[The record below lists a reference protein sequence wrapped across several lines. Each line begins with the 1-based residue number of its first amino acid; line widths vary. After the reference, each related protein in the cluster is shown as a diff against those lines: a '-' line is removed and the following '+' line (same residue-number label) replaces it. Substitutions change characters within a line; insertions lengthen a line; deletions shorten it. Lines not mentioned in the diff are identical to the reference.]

1 MNNEIIIASRASP
14 LALKQSEILINLI
27 PSIKTKV
34 LEVVSKGDQIQ
45 NVSLQEV
52 GGKGLFIKNLENKL
66 ISEEADIAVHSLKD
80 MEWKQ
85 PKELKIG
92 AVLKRE
98 TRKDLLIGKWKSI
111 FDLPVNAK
119 LGTSSVRRK
128 AFILSHRP
136 DLNITFLR
144 GNINTRIE
152 KFKNGEYDAII
163 LAKAGIQRLNID
175 VPYSEISSEV
185 MLPSAG
191 QGAIAIQCR
200 SNDKSVL
207 KLLMSINNKLTE
219 YETLSERSFVANLN
233 GTCSSPIGASANI
246 KGDTLFLSG
255 AIASPNGSA
264 VFSDKTSGYY
274 KNAINIGETLANNI
288 IEKNKGFKI

>member
-98 TRKDLLIGKWKSI
+98 TRKDYCR
-111 FDLPVNAK
+111 
-119 LGTSSVRRK
+119 T
-128 AFILSHRP
+128 
-136 DLNITFLR
+136 
-144 GNINTRIE
+144 NT
-152 KFKNGEYDAII
+152 K
-163 LAKAGIQRLNID
+163 
-175 VPYSEISSEV
+175 
-185 MLPSAG
+185 
-191 QGAIAIQCR
+191 
-200 SNDKSVL
+200 
-207 KLLMSINNKLTE
+207 
-219 YETLSERSFVANLN
+219 
-233 GTCSSPIGASANI
+233 
-246 KGDTLFLSG
+246 
-255 AIASPNGSA
+255 
-264 VFSDKTSGYY
+264 
-274 KNAINIGETLANNI
+274 
-288 IEKNKGFKI
+288 

>member
-1 MNNEIIIASRASP
+1 MNSEIIIASRASP
-14 LALKQSEILINLI
+14 LALKQCEILINLI

-34 LEVVSKGDQIQ
+34 LKVVSKGDQIQ

-66 ISEEADIAVHSLKD
+66 ISGEADIAVHSLKD

-136 DLNITFLR
+136 DLNITLLR
-144 GNINTRIE
+144 GNINTRID

-200 SNDKSVL
+200 SNDKIVL
-207 KLLMSINNKLTE
+207 KLLKSINNKLTE
-219 YETLSERSFVANLN
+219 YETLAERSFVLNLN
-233 GTCSSPIGASANI
+233 GTCSSPIGASAKISNGI
-246 KGDTLFLSG
+246 LQLSG
-255 AIASPNGSA
+255 ALVSQDG
-264 VFSDKTSGYY
+264 TSITRDSISGFY
-274 KNAINIGETLANNI
+274 KEAEKLGKDLAIRVITQM
-288 IEKNKGFKI
+288 K

>member
-144 GNINTRIE
+144 GNINTRID

-200 SNDKSVL
+200 SNDKGVL
-207 KLLMSINNKLTE
+207 KLLKSINNKLTE
-219 YETLSERSFVANLN
+219 YETLAERSFVANLN

-246 KGDTLFLSG
+246 KDETLFLSG
-255 AIASPNGSA
+255 AIANPDGS
-264 VFSDKTSGYY
+264 VVVSDKTSGCF
-274 KNAINIGETLANNI
+274 KDAINIGKALAKNI
-288 IEKNKGFKI
+288 IKRNKGF